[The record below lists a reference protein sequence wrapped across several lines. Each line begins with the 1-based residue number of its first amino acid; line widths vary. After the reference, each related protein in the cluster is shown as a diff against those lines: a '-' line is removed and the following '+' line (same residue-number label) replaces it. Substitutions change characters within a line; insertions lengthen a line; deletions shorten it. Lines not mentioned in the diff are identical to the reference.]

1 MRRGR
6 PRDRRRKQRSPP
18 RFTLREER
26 HLNRRAVV
34 EFLIRWD
41 SVDEKDKG
49 SEEMVN
55 SAVSEFF
62 AGLEHSAQFYSFAQ
76 EMLSGLL
83 KDLMDVDDQIV
94 RSIDHWMQQNF
105 EPVELACLRLAVYEL
120 TKRDDTSANVAITEA
135 TTIAREL
142 APEKDLHLR
151 VRGHCDRIRQCLAN
165 PSLMRRPGDAPDSNG
180 KSKPPMHM
188 MPHGMMG
195 MPPFMPPGYMPGMGP
210 GMGFPPFMPPFGG
223 MPPGMGPMGFGYGA
237 GQDDDDS
244 DSSSSDSSQEKKKKK
259 KSKKKSKKS
268 AKRRS
273 RSSSGS
279 SSGS

>member
-1 MRRGR
+1 M
-6 PRDRRRKQRSPP
+6 
-18 RFTLREER
+18 
-26 HLNRRAVV
+26 
-34 EFLIRWD
+34 
-41 SVDEKDKG
+41 DEKDKG

-62 AGLEHSAQFYSFAQ
+62 AGLEHPIEFYSFAQ
-76 EMLSGLL
+76 EMLGGLL

-142 APEKDLHLR
+142 APEKDLHMR

-165 PSLMRRPGDAPDSNG
+165 PMLMRRPGDPPDSNS
-180 KSKPPMHM
+180 KSKPPMPM
-188 MPHGMMG
+188 MPPGMMG
-195 MPPFMPPGYMPGMGP
+195 MPPFMPPGYMPGMG
-210 GMGFPPFMPPFGG
+210 FPPFMPPFGG
-223 MPPGMGPMGFGYGA
+223 MPHGMGPMGFGYG
-237 GQDDDDS
+237 GKDDDDDS
-244 DSSSSDSSQEKKKKK
+244 DSSSTDSSEERKKKK
-259 KSKKKSKKS
+259 KSKKKKKKS
-268 AKRRS
+268 RRRS
-273 RSSSGS
+273 RSSSES